1 MPFTLYSATGQDF
14 VGREK
19 LVEELVREL
28 ASKNKIGFS
37 LSGIRRIGKTSIL
50 REVERKLRKQG
61 IPVVYVSMWQ
71 ILPGTIDELARVLDR
86 NALEAFEKNLPKR
99 FKFEELLATGAR
111 ALATLLSGLSLSAKV
126 AEDLEISLS
135 YVRRESGDVE
145 EAVAKSISLIEHLA
159 EMTKTRCVLVI
170 DEFPSIV
177 DLTYGGKNR
186 KVGFGLPRLIRTLFE
201 EFKYTKLVVSGS
213 YRDTLDNLVGKTTA
227 PFYKQLLLRGVD
239 PFTTQEF
246 DKFLHRYLPRLR
258 FAEEQ
263 TREDLYRISSGI
275 PYNLQLLG
283 REIKLQAIKRLD
295 RNGLADV
302 LISVL
307 EKEGDQSFREFTDK
321 LTPSEIKVLKALAR
335 SPGKKPNEISKEEF
349 MSGPAV
355 SSALVLLGNKAI
367 LRRQRRGTYVFTD
380 NLFAEWLRASESL

>member
-1 MPFTLYSATGQDF
+1 MLHCHCGNVPYPRMTSESAVGT
-14 VGREK
+14 VNGRENFDEIQIYRGKTLVKPRAVVRSVQSVISEYPVKFKSCKDYRNICHLRSILPRGKTLSAERK

-186 KVGFGLPRLIRTLFE
+186 KVGFACQG
-201 EFKYTKLVVSGS
+201 
-213 YRDTLDNLVGKTTA
+213 
-227 PFYKQLLLRGVD
+227 
-239 PFTTQEF
+239 
-246 DKFLHRYLPRLR
+246 
-258 FAEEQ
+258 
-263 TREDLYRISSGI
+263 
-275 PYNLQLLG
+275 
-283 REIKLQAIKRLD
+283 
-295 RNGLADV
+295 
-302 LISVL
+302 
-307 EKEGDQSFREFTDK
+307 
-321 LTPSEIKVLKALAR
+321 
-335 SPGKKPNEISKEEF
+335 
-349 MSGPAV
+349 
-355 SSALVLLGNKAI
+355 
-367 LRRQRRGTYVFTD
+367 
-380 NLFAEWLRASESL
+380 